1 MEKQH
6 IFSIFVGAVGA
17 FWAAMVGSFG
27 LAVSILLV
35 IMLADYVTGLLCAF
49 VNKELNSAK
58 GTRGFIKKLIVLIL
72 IGLLYLVEGAKFGT
86 GISGEGAAWAYIAIE
101 FISITE
107 NAGKIGVPLGPLGS
121 FIAVLKEKINPKGE
135 GK

>member
-6 IFSIFVGAVGA
+6 VFSFIVGGLGA
-17 FWAAMVGSFG
+17 LWTAMVGSFG
-27 LAVSILLV
+27 QAVSVLLV
-35 IMLADYVTGLLCAF
+35 VMLADYITGLMCAI

-72 IGLLYLVEGAKFGT
+72 IGMLYLIEGTWLGT
-86 GISGEGAAWAYIAIE
+86 AAAGEGAAWAYIAIE

-107 NAGKIGVPLGPLGS
+107 NAGKIGVPLGPLGNI
-121 FIAVLKEKINPKGE
+121 IAVLKEKVNGKG
-135 GK
+135 

>member
-6 IFSIFVGAVGA
+6 WLSIAVGVIGGV
-17 FWAAMVGSFG
+17 WSAMVGSFG
-27 LAVSILLV
+27 LAVSVLLV
-35 IMLADYVTGLLCAF
+35 VMLADYVTGLLTAI

-72 IGLLYLVEGAKFGT
+72 IGLLYLIEISLYGSAT
-86 GISGEGAAWAYIAIE
+86 GGEGAAWAYIFIE
-101 FISITE
+101 FVSITE
-107 NAGKIGVPLGPLGS
+107 NAGKIGVPLGPLNN
-121 FIAVLKEKINPKGE
+121 FIAVLKEKVNGKGE